1 MTKRKRTAGS
11 GRRHSR
17 RANWGLRL
25 LGGGALVV
33 AAVLGWAVLAR
44 RFAPQGDAGAGRV
57 DVLVVL
63 GTPTNEDGDPS
74 AAMLDRV
81 NEAVAEYERGA
92 SSRILF
98 TGGAAHNRF
107 VEADAMARAAEADGV
122 PQAAIY
128 RERAAQNTMQNLRY
142 SLAVAQANGWRSM
155 EVISSPAHL
164 PRVQRMLAVLDRN
177 GIRWRVHAAPEID
190 TPGYYREL
198 APAVEV
204 LKMAHFLLWP
214 Q

>member
-1 MTKRKRTAGS
+1 MKKRKRAAGS
-11 GRRHSR
+11 GRRHPR
-17 RANWGLRL
+17 RVGWWLRL
-25 LGGGALVV
+25 CCGGLLVIG
-33 AAVLGWAVLAR
+33 AVLGWAVLAR
-44 RFAPQGDAGAGRV
+44 QFAPRGDAGAGLV

-63 GTPTNEDGDPS
+63 GTPTNQDGDPS

-81 NEAVAEYERGA
+81 NEAVAEYERGV

-128 RERAAQNTMQNLRY
+128 RERAAQNTMQNLSY

-164 PRVQRMLAVLDRN
+164 PRVRSMLAALEAN
-177 GIRWRVHAAPEID
+177 GVRWRVHAAPEVD
-190 TPGYYREL
+190 TPAYYREL

-214 Q
+214 H

>member
-1 MTKRKRTAGS
+1 
-11 GRRHSR
+11 
-17 RANWGLRL
+17 
-25 LGGGALVV
+25 VV
-33 AAVLGWAVLAR
+33 AVLGWAALAR
-44 RFAPQGDAGAGRV
+44 HFAPQGDAGAGRV

-63 GTPTNEDGDPS
+63 GTPTNGDGDPS

-92 SSRILF
+92 ASRILF

-107 VEADAMARAAEADGV
+107 VEADSMAQVAEADGV
-122 PQAAIY
+122 PQAVIY
-128 RERAAQNTMQNLRY
+128 RERAALNTMQNLRN
-142 SLAVAQANGWRSM
+142 SLAVAKANGWRSM

-164 PRVQRMLAVLDRN
+164 PRVQRMLAVLDAHE
-177 GIRWRVHAAPEID
+177 IRWRVHAAPEID
-190 TPGYYREL
+190 TPTYYREL

-214 Q
+214 HG